1 MQHGS
6 RIESGMTSLLGM
18 RRFGAV
24 AENGVA
30 YPVAGDARRLYKQV
44 PATMPQPQ
52 NAMAGPIKQFL

>member
-1 MQHGS
+1 
-6 RIESGMTSLLGM
+6 MTSLLGM